1 MGIEDCII
9 PCTLFIA
16 CGCVMPI
23 MVVNAKVKQKMYHL
37 DKQNELLLSALDK
50 NPNVDVEKLIKQMN
64 VSGASGNKKLIKER
78 LLSRLLWG
86 SMLALV
92 GLGLAI
98 AGFYKNHEWLMSNAS
113 YHRDDYFFMG
123 VWGLVILGLGLG
135 FLANFFIGKRML
147 AKEMESEAQNLEAY
161 GKFLE
166 K

>member
-1 MGIEDCII
+1 MGIENIII
-9 PCTLFIA
+9 PCTLFVV
-16 CGCVMPI
+16 CGCVTPVMI
-23 MVVNAKVKQKMYHL
+23 VNNLTKRKMHRI
-37 DKQNELLLSALDK
+37 DKQNELLLSALEK

-86 SMLALV
+86 SMFALV

-98 AGFYKNHEWLMSNAS
+98 AGFYMNNECVRTVGHWK
-113 YHRDDYFFMG
+113 DDFYIIAY
-123 VWGLVILGLGLG
+123 WGLVFLGIGLG
-135 FLANFFIGKRML
+135 FLANFFIGKKML
-147 AKEMESEAQNLEAY
+147 TREMEAEAQNLEAY

>member
-1 MGIEDCII
+1 MIEDIII
-9 PCTLFIA
+9 PCTLFVA

-23 MVVNAKVKQKMYHL
+23 MVVNNLTKRKMHRI
-37 DKQNELLLSALDK
+37 DKQNELLLAALEK

-86 SMLALV
+86 SMFALV

-98 AGFYKNHEWLMSNAS
+98 AGFYMNNECVRTVGHWK
-113 YHRDDYFFMG
+113 DDFYITAY
-123 VWGLVILGLGLG
+123 WGLISLGIGLG
-135 FLANFFIGKRML
+135 FLANFFIGKKML
-147 AKEMESEAQNLEAY
+147 TREMEAEAQNLEAY

>member
-1 MGIEDCII
+1 MVENVII
-9 PCTLFIA
+9 TCTIFVA
-16 CGCVMPI
+16 CGCVTPVMI
-23 MVVNAKVKQKMYHL
+23 VNNLTKSKMYRL
-37 DKQNELLLSALDK
+37 DKQNELLLAALEK

-98 AGFYKNHEWLMSNAS
+98 AGFYMNVVWMRTH
-113 YHRDDYFFMG
+113 DYFKDDFYLIG
-123 VWGLVILGLGLG
+123 IWGIVFLGLGLG

-147 AKEMESEAQNLEAY
+147 AREMESEAQNLEAY

>member
-9 PCTLFIA
+9 PCTIFIA

-37 DKQNELLLSALDK
+37 DKQNELLLAALEK

-86 SMLALV
+86 SMLSLM
-92 GLGLAI
+92 GLGLTIGALYMQHECGHFKDDFI
-98 AGFYKNHEWLMSNAS
+98 FMTTWGLIILGIGAGF
-113 YHRDDYFFMG
+113 
-123 VWGLVILGLGLG
+123 LV
-135 FLANFFIGKRML
+135 NFFIGKKML
-147 AKEMESEAQNLEAY
+147 AREMESEAQNLEAY

>member
-1 MGIEDCII
+1 MGIEDIII

-23 MVVNAKVKQKMYHL
+23 MVVNTMARKKMYHL
-37 DKQNELLLSALDK
+37 DKQNELLLAALEK
-50 NPNVDVEKLIKQMN
+50 NPDVDVEKLIKQMN

-86 SMLALV
+86 SILSMS
-92 GLGLAI
+92 GLGLTI
-98 AGFYKNHEWLMSNAS
+98 AGFYMNVVWMRTHDYFK
-113 YHRDDYFFMG
+113 DDYFFMG
-123 VWGLVILGLGLG
+123 VWGLVFLGIGLG
-135 FLANFFIGKRML
+135 FLANFFIGKKML
-147 AKEMESEAQNLEAY
+147 AREMESEAQNLEAY

>member
-1 MGIEDCII
+1 
-9 PCTLFIA
+9 
-16 CGCVMPI
+16 MPI
-23 MVVNAKVKQKMYHL
+23 MVVNTMARKKMYHL
-37 DKQNELLLSALDK
+37 DKQNELLLAALEK

-64 VSGASGNKKLIKER
+64 VSGGSGKKKLIKER

-86 SMLALV
+86 TMLGMM

-98 AGFYKNHEWLMSNAS
+98 AGFYMNHEWLTSNAS

-147 AKEMESEAQNLEAY
+147 AREMESEAQNLEAF

>member
-1 MGIEDCII
+1 MVIQDII
-9 PCTLFIA
+9 VYCTLFVV
-16 CGCVMPI
+16 CGCVTPVMI
-23 MVVNAKVKQKMYHL
+23 VNNLTKRKMHRI
-37 DKQNELLLSALDK
+37 DKQNELLLSALEK

-86 SMLALV
+86 SMFGMA

-98 AGFYKNHEWLMSNAS
+98 AGFYMNNECVRTVGHWK
-113 YHRDDYFFMG
+113 DDFWIMG
-123 VWGLVILGLGLG
+123 VWGLVFLGIGLG
-135 FLANFFIGKRML
+135 FLANFFIGKWML
-147 AKEMESEAQNLEAY
+147 AKEMEAEAQNLEAF

>member
-1 MGIEDCII
+1 MGIEDIII
-9 PCTLFIA
+9 PCTLFVA

-23 MVVNAKVKQKMYHL
+23 MIVNNLTKRKMHRI

-86 SMLALV
+86 SMFGMA
-92 GLGLAI
+92 GLGMAI
-98 AGFYKNHEWLMSNAS
+98 AGFYMNNENKVMYGNFK
-113 YHRDDYFFMG
+113 DDFWMMG
-123 VWGLVILGLGLG
+123 VWGLVFLGIGLG

-147 AKEMESEAQNLEAY
+147 AKEMEAEAQNLEAY

>member
-1 MGIEDCII
+1 MFENVII
-9 PCTLFIA
+9 TCTIFVV
-16 CGCVMPI
+16 CGCVTPVMI
-23 MVVNAKVKQKMYHL
+23 VNNLTKRKMHRI
-37 DKQNELLLSALDK
+37 DKQNELLLSALEK

-86 SMLALV
+86 SMFALV

-98 AGFYKNHEWLMSNAS
+98 AGFYMNNVCVRTVGHWK
-113 YHRDDYFFMG
+113 DDFYIIAY
-123 VWGLVILGLGLG
+123 WGLVFLGIGLG

-147 AKEMESEAQNLEAY
+147 AKEMEAEAQNLEAY

>member
-86 SMLALV
+86 SMFGMA
-92 GLGLAI
+92 GLGMSI
-98 AGFYKNHEWLMSNAS
+98 AGFYMNNENKVMYGN
-113 YHRDDYFFMG
+113 YKDDFWIMG

-147 AKEMESEAQNLEAY
+147 AREMESEAQNLEAY

>member
-1 MGIEDCII
+1 MGIEDIII
-9 PCTLFIA
+9 PCTLFVA

-23 MVVNAKVKQKMYHL
+23 MIVNNLTKRKMHRI
-37 DKQNELLLSALDK
+37 DKQNELLLSALEK

-98 AGFYKNHEWLMSNAS
+98 AGFYMNHEWLMSNAS

-135 FLANFFIGKRML
+135 FLANFFIGKKML
-147 AKEMESEAQNLEAY
+147 TREMEAEAQNLEAY

>member
-1 MGIEDCII
+1 
-9 PCTLFIA
+9 
-16 CGCVMPI
+16 MPI

-37 DKQNELLLSALDK
+37 DKQNELLLSALEK

-98 AGFYKNHEWLMSNAS
+98 AGFYMNVEWMRTHD
-113 YHRDDYFFMG
+113 YFKDDYYFIG
-123 VWGLVILGLGLG
+123 IWGLVILGLGLG

-147 AKEMESEAQNLEAY
+147 AREMESEAQNLEAY